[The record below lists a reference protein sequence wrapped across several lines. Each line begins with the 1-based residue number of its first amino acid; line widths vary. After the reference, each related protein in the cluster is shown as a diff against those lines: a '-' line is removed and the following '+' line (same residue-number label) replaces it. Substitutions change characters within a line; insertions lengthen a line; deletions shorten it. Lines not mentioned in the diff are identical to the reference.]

1 MHQLPSPIVPP
12 APKILIDDLPGWEI
26 MGQQAPGT
34 TPTQDIEDGV
44 QDFPFGILLGSAPRL
59 GCGHIGCDQRPFL
72 VSKVGGVRFSG
83 CHASNGNPRIWHLQA
98 F

>member
-1 MHQLPSPIVPP
+1 MHQLPRPVVPP
-12 APKILIDDLPGWEI
+12 APKILIDELPGREI

-34 TPTQDIEDGV
+34 ATTQNIEDGV
-44 QDFPFGILLGSAPRL
+44 QDFPFGILLWSAPRL